1 MAFVLNCRVF
11 KVGADDVEVPVGFKK
26 LRIPKITS
34 RLVNIYGDSW
44 RQVANELGS
53 STFDSIQ
60 PGWWQADLP
69 FYCPDPQLEINVF
82 LGSIDLL
89 LYAYAG
95 VKSIIYE
102 IIGTNPAKRIVL
114 RNFTPAEPN
123 IGINL
128 YNHTMVCDIYYMLG
142 STEVFHLNAPIGAYG
157 ASYNI
162 NYSLTKCQ
170 MILNGYSIPWA
181 CMGTD
186 GELTFGSCTIN
197 CGYIA
202 NKTNGDQDDPVG
214 SVVSATIHRFASQ
227 FDSFITWLGDY
238 EPTEEVDPD
247 NPYSDGGTSGTT
259 QDTEGWNGDGNFSDD
274 SDMPITDDLPSIS
287 AVGTGMTTIFRPS
300 ISQLRALS
308 NLFWNAD
315 VFSFLQNLVENIT
328 NMFVSLAM
336 VPFNVTAGAT
346 VSVTWLGIDTAI
358 SLTLAAKQFYEFDMG
373 SINLGNDSRI
383 FTSGSALDYS
393 PFSTLGIYLPFI
405 GYRDLDVDECRG
417 AVLNLRYRI
426 DILSGACVAIIKV
439 DGRDIY
445 EFTGNC
451 LTQIPITNETMQS
464 LVSDAVNVGLA
475 LSGTQAAGAVAGA
488 AEADAIAAGET
499 LTEEK
504 SAHLNQ
510 MVGRSR
516 GQLASATANA
526 AMGMKPSFAKTGAV
540 SGSVAMMS
548 VKQPYLFLKTPRQS
562 IPDHYQRYCGFPS
575 NISGR
580 LGEFSG
586 YTVVEDIRLNGLVA
600 TSPEV
605 AEIYKLLKSGV
616 II

>member
-1 MAFVLNCRVF
+1 MSYVLNCRLF
-11 KVGADDVEVPVGFKK
+11 KVGNDDVEVPVGFRK

-34 RLVNIYGDSW
+34 RLTNISGDSW
-44 RQVANELGS
+44 AEVSNELGS
-53 STFDSIQ
+53 SMFDSIQ
-60 PGWWQADLP
+60 PAWWQADLP
-69 FYCPDPQLEINVF
+69 FYCPNPQTQLNVH
-82 LGSIDLL
+82 LGDIDLL
-89 LYAYAG
+89 EYTYSR
-95 VKSIIYE
+95 VKSIIFE
-102 IIGTNPAKRIVL
+102 IIGTYPAKRIVL
-114 RNFTPAEPN
+114 SNFTPAEPN

-128 YNHTMVCDIYYMLG
+128 YNHTMICDISYRLG
-142 STEVFHLNAPIGAYG
+142 DTEVFSMNAPIGAYD
-157 ASYNI
+157 ASYNM
-162 NYSLTKCQ
+162 NYSTTKFQ
-170 MILNGYSIPWA
+170 AVLNGISIPWV
-181 CMGTD
+181 CTGTD
-186 GELTFGSCTIN
+186 GELTFGSCRIN
-197 CGYIA
+197 CGYVA
-202 NKTNGDQDDPVG
+202 DKTNGEQDDPTG
-214 SVVSATIHRFASQ
+214 SVISASIIRNTAL
-227 FDSFITWLGDY
+227 FDDFVTWIGDY

-247 NPYSDGGTSGTT
+247 NPYSGGGTSGTT
-259 QDTEGWNGDGNFSDD
+259 QDTEGWMGDGNFADD
-274 SDMPITDDLPSIS
+274 SDMPNTDELPSIS

-383 FTSGSALDYS
+383 FTSGSALDYA

-405 GYRDLDVDECRG
+405 GYRDLDIDECRG
-417 AVLNLRYRI
+417 AVLNLRYRV

-475 LSGTQAAGAVAGA
+475 LSGSQAAGAVAGA

-504 SAHLNQ
+504 AAHLNQ

-562 IPDHYQRYCGFPS
+562 IPEHYQRYCGFPS